1 MSVVFLIEGRE
12 VTRESLV
19 HTHLPLVKYVVGLI
33 PGSLPP
39 YVDHD
44 DLLQEGI
51 IGLLDAAARFDDSRG
66 LRFVT
71 YAQHRIYGALVDH
84 LRSMAW
90 TTRSARSRKRLI
102 EEEERRVW
110 LECGRAASRED
121 LIKRT
126 GLSARAVDEALT
138 YRSVPLSFDALET
151 AYGADSRDAA
161 SLLHALRDNVDISAR
176 LEHQERHALLLRAL
190 NGIPARQRRVITLL
204 YLESRPVSAVMSELH
219 VSESRVSQI
228 KKQAL
233 GKLRAVLGSPAA
245 MAEPAASRAET
256 A

>member
-1 MSVVFLIEGRE
+1 MSVVFTIEGRDF
-12 VTRESLV
+12 TREALV

-44 DLLQEGI
+44 DLIQEGVL
-51 IGLLDAAARFDDSRG
+51 GLLDAAARFDDSRG
-66 LRFVT
+66 LRFST

-90 TTRSARSRKRLI
+90 TTRTARSRKRQV

-110 LECGRAASRED
+110 AECGRAATRED
-121 LIKRT
+121 LIERT
-126 GLSARAVDEALT
+126 GLSARVVDAALT
-138 YRSVPLSFDALET
+138 YRSVPLSYDALET

-161 SLLHALRDNVDISAR
+161 SLLDALRDNVDISAR
-176 LEHQERHALLLRAL
+176 LERQEQRALLLGAIATL
-190 NGIPARQRRVITLL
+190 PPSQQRVIISV
-204 YLESRPVSAVMSELH
+204 YFQRRPVSAVMSELH
-219 VSESRVSQI
+219 VTESRVSQI

-233 GKLRAVLGSPAA
+233 RNLRAALERSFATA
-245 MAEPAASRAET
+245 DSAISRAET